1 MNAAG
6 ITLAGLTAA
15 LVVLYANLSHWWK
28 GKREGKQLAPLGKGA
43 AGGLVAAVC
52 PGGILGWVTAHT
64 GKAANT
70 GGAGLAH
77 GATGVQTSAPISHG
91 TLDGLTAPGAV
102 IVVLIAAA
110 VVIAWRGAE
119 KRDRW
124 RILGG
129 AFVMIMFCL
138 TAGGAG
144 ALDWVPNALNGVGDQ
159 IKNSVGSA

>member
-1 MNAAG
+1 MNATG
-6 ITLAGLTAA
+6 ITLAGAAGA
-15 LVVLYANLSHWWK
+15 LVVLYANLAHWWK
-28 GKREGKQLAPLGKGA
+28 GKREAKGLAPLTKGA

-64 GKAANT
+64 GQAANT
-70 GGAGLAH
+70 GGGGLVH
-77 GATGVQTSAPISHG
+77 GATGVQASTPISHG
-91 TLDGLTAPGAV
+91 TLDGLTVPGAV
-102 IVVLIAAA
+102 IVVLIAAS
-110 VVIAWRGAE
+110 VVFAWRGAE

-144 ALDWVPNALNGVGDQ
+144 ALDWVPGALNSAGEQ
-159 IKNSVGSA
+159 IKSSVESA